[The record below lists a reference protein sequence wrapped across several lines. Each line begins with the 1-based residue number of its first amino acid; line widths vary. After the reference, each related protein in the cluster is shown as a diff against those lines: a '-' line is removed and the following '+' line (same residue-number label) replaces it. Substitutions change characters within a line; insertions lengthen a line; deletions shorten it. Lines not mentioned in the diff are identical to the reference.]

1 MILAALTFTI
11 ASTTFKPNGTM
22 PMNTVYTRCGG
33 QNHSPE
39 LHWQGAPKGTRSFA
53 LIVHDPDAP
62 HPGGWYH
69 WVFYNMPASL
79 HSLPEGAAVP
89 PLRAKKN
96 TGWDLGTSSF
106 GDTSYGGPCPPPGKP
121 HHYNF
126 TLYAIDV
133 PALPGSHLTGPQLEQ
148 AMNGHI
154 LAQTRVTG
162 LYGRR

>member
-1 MILAALTFTI
+1 MIFAALTFTI
-11 ASTTFKPNGTM
+11 ASATFKPNGTM
-22 PMNTVYTRCGG
+22 PMSTVYTRCGG
-33 QNHSPE
+33 QNRSPE

-69 WVFYNMPASL
+69 WVLYDIPASAHGL
-79 HSLPEGAAVP
+79 VGSLETAQKHGESA
-89 PLRAKKN
+89 
-96 TGWDLGTSSF
+96 LGRGINDFNDSIY
-106 GDTSYGGPCPPPGKP
+106 DGPCPPPGKP
-121 HHYNF
+121 HHYDF

-133 PALPGSHLTGPQLEQ
+133 PALPGSLLTGPHLEQ
-148 AMNGHI
+148 AMKGHV